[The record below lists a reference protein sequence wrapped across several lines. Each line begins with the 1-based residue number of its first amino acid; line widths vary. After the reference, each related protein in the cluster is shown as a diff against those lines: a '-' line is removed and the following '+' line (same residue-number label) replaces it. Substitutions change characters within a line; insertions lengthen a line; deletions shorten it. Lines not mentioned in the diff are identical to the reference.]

1 METKIIKGDLIQQKI
16 FTEVKTEISAIV
28 EKFNRIP
35 GIAFIG
41 FSGIPLGKYN
51 IPLHISLAEKL
62 GFKVYKEI
70 MPENTTEEELFEL
83 IDKFNHQPDVNAIV
97 LLQPLPAHLIPIRIV
112 NKINPEK
119 EVEGFHPQN
128 MMGNLIPEI
137 QSNNYPMC
145 LPAALFEM
153 FKEAGM
159 QIQKDHEWLF
169 VLDDEFFTNS
179 LTYMIVRAAASK
191 VVPKD
196 CPVAFINKNSDKLI
210 EHSKRADFLVIV
222 TKNPEYFQPEWL
234 KPGVCIIDIYSN
246 LVKEVPSKNDPNRL
260 VPVIRG
266 GVNVKSVE
274 GLASAILPIPGGL
287 MTVVMA
293 ILFQNVLLA
302 FKKTLHN

>member
-16 FTEVKTEISAIV
+16 FTEIKTEISSIM
-28 EKFNRIP
+28 EKYNMAP

-51 IPLHISLAEKL
+51 IPLHINLAENL
-62 GFKVYKEI
+62 GFKVHNKI

-83 IDKFNHQPDVNAIV
+83 IGNYNDQPDIHAIV

-112 NKINPEK
+112 NKIKPEK

-145 LPAALFEM
+145 LPTALIEM
-153 FKEAGM
+153 FNEAGV
-159 QIQKDHEWLF
+159 QIQKDQEWLF

-179 LTYMIVRAAASK
+179 LTYMIVRTAASI

-196 CPVAFINKNSDKLI
+196 CPIGFINKNSNKLT
-210 EHSKRADFLVIV
+210 EHSKRADYLVIV
-222 TKNPEYFQPEWL
+222 TKYPEYFKSEWL

-246 LVKEVPSKNDPNRL
+246 LVREVPSKNDPNRL
-260 VPVIRG
+260 VPIIRG
-266 GVNVKSVE
+266 GINVNSAE
-274 GLASAILPIPGGL
+274 GIAGVLLPIPGGL

-293 ILFQNVLLA
+293 ILFRNVLLA
-302 FKKTLHN
+302 FKRLSII

>member
-1 METKIIKGDLIQQKI
+1 METKIIKGDLIKEKI
-16 FTEVKTEISAIV
+16 FNEVKSEISELKA
-28 EKFNRIP
+28 KYNQAP

-51 IPLHISLAEKL
+51 IPLHINMAENL
-62 GFKVYKEI
+62 GFNVYKEI
-70 MPENTTEEELFEL
+70 KSEDTTEEDLFDL
-83 IDKFNHQPDVNAIV
+83 IEKLNYRKDIHAIV

-112 NKINPEK
+112 NKIHPEK

-145 LPAALFEM
+145 LPTALFEM
-153 FKEAGM
+153 FKEAEM
-159 QIQKDHEWLF
+159 QIQKDHEWVF

-179 LTYMIVRAAASK
+179 LTNMIVRTAASK

-196 CPVAFINKNSDKLI
+196 CPVTFINKNSDKLI

-222 TKNPEYFQPEWL
+222 TKYPKYFQPEWL

-266 GVNVKSVE
+266 GINVKSVE
-274 GLASAILPIPGGL
+274 GIAGAILPIPGGL

-293 ILFQNVLLA
+293 LLFRNTLLA
-302 FKKTLHN
+302 FKNTLE